1 MNIKR
6 LKKWDKFYLEQCNTY
21 SSISPCLS
29 RKVGV
34 VIVKDERII
43 SGGYNGPPTNIP
55 HCEECR
61 RFGLPSAEFLH
72 LCPAIHAEANA
83 IINTSRFGV
92 SVVGSTLYIN
102 TRVLPCYQ
110 CVKLI
115 INAGIREV
123 VALDTEYYDNQSR
136 FIYENSELLI
146 RRFTCEF

>member
-1 MNIKR
+1 MNTKR

-34 VIVKDERII
+34 
-43 SGGYNGPPTNIP
+43 SGGYNGPPTGIP

-61 RFGLPSAEFLH
+61 RFGLPSAESLH
-72 LCPAIHAEANA
+72 LCPAVHAEANA
-83 IINTSRFGV
+83 IINASRFGI

-123 VALDTEYYDNQSR
+123 VALGTKYYDDQSR

-146 RRFTCEF
+146 RRFACEF